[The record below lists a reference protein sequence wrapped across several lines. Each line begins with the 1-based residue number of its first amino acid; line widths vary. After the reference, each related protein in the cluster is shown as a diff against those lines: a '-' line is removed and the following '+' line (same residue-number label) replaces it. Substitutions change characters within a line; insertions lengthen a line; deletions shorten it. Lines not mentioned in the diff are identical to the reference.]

1 MGGGSQ
7 EWEQTEK
14 IQDER
19 IGQTKWS
26 VQTRLGGKCDWIRG
40 EARREKN
47 TRKKAQIIKR
57 QEIWACQ
64 MESADK
70 NGWDKRQ
77 DKRGIYMRGKHRK
90 ERERADNK
98 KTGDMNI

>member
-1 MGGGSQ
+1 
-7 EWEQTEK
+7 
-14 IQDER
+14 
-19 IGQTKWS
+19 
-26 VQTRLGGKCDWIRG
+26 
-40 EARREKN
+40 
-47 TRKKAQIIKR
+47 
-57 QEIWACQ
+57 

-70 NGWDKRQ
+70 NGWDERQ